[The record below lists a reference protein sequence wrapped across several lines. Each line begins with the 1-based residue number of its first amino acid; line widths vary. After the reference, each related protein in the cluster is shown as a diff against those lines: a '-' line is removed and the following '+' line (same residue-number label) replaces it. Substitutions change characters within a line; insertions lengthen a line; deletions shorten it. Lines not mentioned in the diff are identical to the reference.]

1 MRAPARP
8 LRPRR
13 RAQRT
18 PKALPLDSMSSTLFS
33 FDDATIFI
41 TLVILATL
49 FVARMRSLTARG
61 EAARAR
67 ERRGGWR
74 EGPRPQ
80 PPRETARGGRQA
92 RSRRGQGKESARG
105 GGAGSPPRAK
115 GAGDSLSLSLAGVD
129 TL

>member
-61 EAARAR
+61 GGASERESGVAAGAR
-67 ERRGGWR
+67 DHGC
-74 EGPRPQ
+74 
-80 PPRETARGGRQA
+80 
-92 RSRRGQGKESARG
+92 SRRAK
-105 GGAGSPPRAK
+105 PRAA
-115 GAGDSLSLSLAGVD
+115 GARRAAAGDRGKRAPAAAAPGTRRAQRAPATLSFSLSRRR
-129 TL
+129 